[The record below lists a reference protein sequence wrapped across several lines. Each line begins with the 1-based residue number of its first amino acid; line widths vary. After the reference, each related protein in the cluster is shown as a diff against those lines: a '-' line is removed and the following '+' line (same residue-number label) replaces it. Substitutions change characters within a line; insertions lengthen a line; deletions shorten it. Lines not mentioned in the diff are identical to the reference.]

1 MDVTPLLGIASF
13 DCACDPVSSLQYLC
27 ALSSLGDRR
36 WCNLAMA
43 LRLIAAIDAE
53 PSLDPCTS
61 VCANSPSTLS

>member
-1 MDVTPLLGIASF
+1 MDVVPSPGTASF
-13 DCACDPVSSLQYLC
+13 DGACDPASSLQYLC

-36 WCNLAMA
+36 WCNFAMA